1 MSSLPCLARRLSRR
15 HTHPPDKGRGRGVEG
30 GECQFRGCQGS
41 PGRHCRSH
49 LPVEGWW
56 WAARGRGP
64 RKGSAHVCS
73 RRCGRAGCRDSAR
86 CSPRWGGGAG
96 AISLSCRAAQE
107 MNNAFPILRGRK
119 LRWQLR
125 RPLAPP
131 QPTLPQGG
139 VGVRRVTCA
148 RLPGV
153 ASGSSW

>member
-1 MSSLPCLARRLSRR
+1 MAE
-15 HTHPPDKGRGRGVEG
+15 GRGRAAPTRAPDGAAEPDAETAPAAAPG
-30 GECQFRGCQGS
+30 G
-41 PGRHCRSH
+41 
-49 LPVEGWW
+49 
-56 WAARGRGP
+56 
-64 RKGSAHVCS
+64 
-73 RRCGRAGCRDSAR
+73 
-86 CSPRWGGGAG
+86 GGGAG